1 MLAPGLYVNP
11 AFIQS
16 LLGVQQGSMLNQIMM
31 DEMSLMAVAVV
42 LGLVIIVIVA
52 LMSMVGGLHVFD

>member
-1 MLAPGLYVNP
+1 
-11 AFIQS
+11 
-16 LLGVQQGSMLNQIMM
+16 M

>member
-31 DEMSLMAVAVV
+31 DEMSLMAVAIV